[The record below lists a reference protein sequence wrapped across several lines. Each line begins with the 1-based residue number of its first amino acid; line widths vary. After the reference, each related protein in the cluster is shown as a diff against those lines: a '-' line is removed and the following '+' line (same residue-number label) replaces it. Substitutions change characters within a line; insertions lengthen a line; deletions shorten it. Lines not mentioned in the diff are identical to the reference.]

1 MGQAESKEQAER
13 APQSSTDTTL
23 AAPETSSQQTLTEP
37 PDTIS
42 QGTGEGQR
50 HSETTATT
58 ADSGATMP
66 AGSSWGGLRRSLS
79 TGLGWTASSLEAL
92 KAAEGK
98 ILVSPDLRI
107 CLVQSVRESR
117 SILSRPIVA
126 R

>member
-1 MGQAESKEQAER
+1 MGQAESREQTER
-13 APQSSTDTTL
+13 APQSSAETTL
-23 AAPETSSQQTLTEP
+23 AAAAATGSQQTLTEP
-37 PDTIS
+37 PDTTS

-58 ADSGATMP
+58 ADSGATMS

-92 KAAEGK
+92 KAAEEK

-107 CLVQSVRESR
+107 CLFQLVRESR
-117 SILSRPIVA
+117 SISL
-126 R
+126 